1 MNTYT
6 ATVKSLF
13 GGTTT
18 VKIMAESYNDALTI
32 AQSQY
37 GDKLVYVQS

>member
-13 GGTTT
+13 GGVTT
-18 VKIMAESYNDALTI
+18 VSIVAESYNVALTI
-32 AQSQY
+32 AQAQY
-37 GDKLVYVQS
+37 GSSLLYVQ